1 MPFKFKQRAL
11 AGKAEVF
18 DPVRR
23 KWLLMTPEEQVRQL
37 FVLYLLNVKHV
48 PLSHLSVEKAIT
60 VNGLTKRYD
69 IVAYDRLL
77 KPMIVIECKAP
88 DIEITQCVLEQAG
101 CYNRTLHAPI
111 VGVTNGKTSHF
122 FSIDFE
128 TGQICPIQDLPDFK

>member
-1 MPFKFKQRAL
+1 MPFSFKQRTIE
-11 AGKAEVF
+11 GRTEVF
-18 DPVRR
+18 DPVRK

-37 FVLYLLNVKHV
+37 FVLYLLNVKHI

-69 IVAYDRLL
+69 IVAFDTQL

-88 DIEITQCVLEQAG
+88 EVEITQSVLEQAG
-101 CYNRTLHAPI
+101 CYNSTLHAPV

-122 FSIDFE
+122 FKIDFE
-128 TGQICPIQDLPDFK
+128 TGQIFPMSELPYFK